1 VFWRSHTPDLIHPRL
16 QRLTYSTI
24 SSSEHYSTICNY
36 TPGNPHVIH
45 PNRFPRFVVTNV
57 TVENVI
63 NLQQL
68 QFQVSPQGINLGAD
82 PHKGLK
88 DLMH

>member
-1 VFWRSHTPDLIHPRL
+1 MVSSL
-16 QRLTYSTI
+16 QYF
-24 SSSEHYSTICNY
+24 EDNEE
-36 TPGNPHVIH
+36 H

-63 NLQQL
+63 NVQQL
-68 QFQVSPQGINLGAD
+68 QFQVSPQGVNLGAD

-88 DLMH
+88 DLMR